1 MITVTPN
8 EDIKYF
14 KTSLNFNDI
23 IFDIEINCQNE
34 LLTIRINKQNT
45 ILKNIYEK
53 TFSKQELD
61 DSNKYFLLF
70 NNILEIFNKFV
81 DLLKSNFFEGEI
93 KNEEIILKVKTIL
106 IDFSLNIPMKE
117 NFEMNEFMKQLN
129 EQNIELKR
137 KIKELEENKA
147 KKEIEIKPNRK
158 NKKNII
164 KKKIFIFLL
173 IIYFYIQI
181 IILSKIN
188 QIIEKNKFQTENFQN
203 TLKNIKQQIE
213 EINDN
218 SFYSSILL
226 NKEEKNLI
234 SNWINQNTKIKYKL
248 LFRASDDGDS
258 IETFH
263 KKCDNIGPTLI
274 LIKSKKGKRFGGYN
288 PLNWDST
295 YMYKHHP
302 STFLF
307 SLDNKKKYK
316 LKEDNVQYSSVGGKS
331 YFAFGIGHDLYI
343 SDHCTSNSNSYSN
356 PYSFMIND
364 FNELTDEKY
373 FSISDYEVYSV
384 NFEN

>member
-1 MITVTPN
+1 MITETPN

-34 LLTIRINKQNT
+34 LLTIRINKQNI

-81 DLLKSNFFEGEI
+81 DLLKNNFFEGEI

-137 KIKELEENKA
+137 KIKELE
-147 KKEIEIKPNRK
+147 KEKSQKQIEEIKPNIK
-158 NKKNII
+158 NKKRQI
-164 KKKIFIFLL
+164 KKKIIIFLL
-173 IIYFYIQI
+173 IMFCFIQI
-181 IILSKIN
+181 ITLAKLN
-188 QIIEKNKFQTENFQN
+188 KIIEKFNFKNEFFENN
-203 TLKNIKQQIE
+203 LKYLKDQID

-218 SFYSSILL
+218 SFYSSILI
-226 NKEEKNLI
+226 NIDEKNMI
-234 SNWINQNTKIKYKL
+234 SNWINPFTKIKYKL
-248 LFRASDDGDS
+248 LFRASQDGDS
-258 IETFH
+258 METFH
-263 KKCDNIGPTLI
+263 EKCDNKGPTLI

-288 PLNWDST
+288 PLSWDSSYT
-295 YMYKHHP
+295 YKNHP
-302 STFLF
+302 FTFLF
-307 SLDNKKKYK
+307 SLDKKKKYNLIK
-316 LKEDNVQYSSVGGKS
+316 GYEQYSTVAGNS

-343 SDHCTSNSNSYSN
+343 SDHCTNNLNSYSN
-356 PYSFMIND
+356 PNTFDTTENE
-364 FNELTDEKY
+364 ELTDEKY
-373 FSISDYEVYSV
+373 FSVSDYEVYSV
-384 NFEN
+384 QF

>member
-23 IFDIEINCQNE
+23 IFDIEINSQNE

-81 DLLKSNFFEGEI
+81 DLLKNNFFEGEI

-147 KKEIEIKPNRK
+147 KKEIEIKTNRK

-364 FNELTDEKY
+364 FYELTDEKY

>member
-274 LIKSKKGKRFGGYN
+274 LIKSKKGK
-288 PLNWDST
+288 
-295 YMYKHHP
+295 
-302 STFLF
+302 
-307 SLDNKKKYK
+307 
-316 LKEDNVQYSSVGGKS
+316 
-331 YFAFGIGHDLYI
+331 
-343 SDHCTSNSNSYSN
+343 
-356 PYSFMIND
+356 
-364 FNELTDEKY
+364 
-373 FSISDYEVYSV
+373 
-384 NFEN
+384 

>member
-70 NNILEIFNKFV
+70 DNILEIFNKFV

>member
-34 LLTIRINKQNT
+34 LLTIRIIKQNT

-70 NNILEIFNKFV
+70 DNILEIFNKFV
-81 DLLKSNFFEGEI
+81 DLLKNNFFEGEI

-316 LKEDNVQYSSVGGKS
+316 LKENNVQYSSVGGKS

-343 SDHCTSNSNSYSN
+343 SDHCTNNSNSYSN

-364 FNELTDEKY
+364 FYELTDEKY

>member
-343 SDHCTSNSNSYSN
+343 SDHCNSNSNSYSN

-364 FNELTDEKY
+364 FYELTDEKY

>member
-137 KIKELEENKA
+137 KIKELEENKD

-364 FNELTDEKY
+364 FYELTDEKY

>member
-70 NNILEIFNKFV
+70 DNILEIFNKFV

-343 SDHCTSNSNSYSN
+343 SDHCTRNSNSYSN

-364 FNELTDEKY
+364 FYELTDEKY

>member
-70 NNILEIFNKFV
+70 DNILEIFNKFV

-158 NKKNII
+158 KKKNII

-364 FNELTDEKY
+364 FYELTDEKY

>member
-34 LLTIRINKQNT
+34 LLTIRINKQNI

-81 DLLKSNFFEGEI
+81 DLLKNNFFEGEI

-364 FNELTDEKY
+364 FYELTDEKY

>member
-364 FNELTDEKY
+364 FYELTDEKY

>member
-70 NNILEIFNKFV
+70 DNILEIFNKFV

-364 FNELTDEKY
+364 FYELTDEKY